1 MSGPIRDFFES
12 IRPPNQK
19 QVFFRSLKS
28 NRQIILWY
36 ASKLVDSEGSIVT
49 PERMAQINALRK
61 SRKSLTFISNH
72 LTYADSHIIETLLIR
87 FGFRDLASHLIHIA
101 GQKTFELPR
110 RWFTRSLNTIRVYQP
125 KARIEKSFKKKMNS
139 RALKW
144 AAHLKRKGYSLLIFP
159 EGTRTRRHKRF
170 NPAAA
175 NPKTT
180 IYFRNSFVVP
190 IGLMGAENI
199 MPVGKI
205 LQSSATVLL
214 RVGEPVDHEKLQ
226 AQIHVENPSFSE
238 MELRK
243 KMMDFYMG
251 QIELQLDPVYRSKTP
266 ETGVAG

>member
-1 MSGPIRDFFES
+1 MSGWIRDLFDS
-12 IRPPNQK
+12 IRIPNSK

-28 NRQIILWY
+28 NRRLILWY
-36 ASKLVDSEGSIVT
+36 ASKLVD
-49 PERMAQINALRK
+49 PESKIDSPDRMSLINELRK
-61 SRKSLTFISNH
+61 SGKSLTLISNH

-87 FGFRDLASHLIHIA
+87 FGFRHLASHLIHIA

-125 KARIEKSFKKKMNS
+125 KARIEKSLKKKMNS

-144 AAHLKRKGYSLLIFP
+144 AGHLKRKGYSLLVFP
-159 EGTRTRRHKRF
+159 EGTRTRKHKSF
-170 NPAAA
+170 NPGAA

-180 IYFRNSFVVP
+180 IYFRSSFVVP

-205 LQSSATVLL
+205 LQNSASVLL
-214 RVGEPVDHEKLQ
+214 RVGDPVDHEKLHIQ
-226 AQIHVENPSFSE
+226 MQTENPALNE

-251 QIELQLDPVYRSKTP
+251 QIDTLLDPVYRSKTQ

>member
-1 MSGPIRDFFES
+1 MAGWIRDLFES
-12 IRPPNQK
+12 IRIPNSK

-28 NRQIILWY
+28 NRRLILWY
-36 ASKLVDSEGSIVT
+36 ASKLVDSQSKIDS
-49 PERMAQINALRK
+49 PERMAEINELRK
-61 SRKSLTFISNH
+61 SGRSLTFISNH

-101 GQKTFELPR
+101 GQKTFEQPR

-144 AAHLKRKGYSLLIFP
+144 AGHLKRKGYSLLVFP
-159 EGTRTRRHKRF
+159 EGTRTRKHKSF
-170 NPAAA
+170 NRGAA

-180 IYFRNSFVVP
+180 IYFRGSFVVP

-205 LQSSATVLL
+205 LQNSAPVLL
-214 RVGEPVDHEKLQ
+214 RVGDPVDHEKLHIQ
-226 AQIHVENPSFSE
+226 MQIENSALNE
-238 MELRK
+238 MDLRK

-251 QIELQLDPVYRSKTP
+251 QIDSLLDPSYRSKMP